1 MSKTSW
7 KQESA
12 SDASSVPGDSI
23 SAISKR
29 CESFESICRLFG
41 WLSVIGAVIS
51 TVVFPLAIFAAIPGI
66 VFLFAGA
73 ALFRAQ
79 ITLLA
84 SANETRR
91 QLTRIETGL
100 RVE

>member
-12 SDASSVPGDSI
+12 VGGPSGDAVTDI
-23 SAISKR
+23 AKR

-41 WLSVIGAVIS
+41 WLSVIGAVAS
-51 TVVFPLAIFAAIPGI
+51 TVVFPFAIFAAIPGI

-73 ALFRAQ
+73 TLFRAQ
-79 ITLLA
+79 ITLLSSMTDA
-84 SANETRR
+84 RK
-91 QLTRIETGL
+91 QLNRIETGL
-100 RVE
+100 RDEP